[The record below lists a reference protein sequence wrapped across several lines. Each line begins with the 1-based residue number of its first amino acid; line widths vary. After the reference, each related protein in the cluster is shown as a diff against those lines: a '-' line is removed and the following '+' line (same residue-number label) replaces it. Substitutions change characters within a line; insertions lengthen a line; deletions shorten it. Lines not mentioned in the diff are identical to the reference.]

1 MSTTTESS
9 QSQGF
14 AAGAVFTAGVLLL
27 LAGLW
32 QAFVGL
38 VALFKDTN
46 TVLIIGQK
54 WVFQFDVTTWG
65 WIQLLIGAALFVV
78 GIFVLRGALWAAI
91 VAIGIAGLSA
101 FANFLWLPYYPVW
114 AILIITLDVII
125 IWALAAHRESIHIL
139 DR

>member
-1 MSTTTESS
+1 MGTTTQGS

-38 VALFKDTN
+38 VALFKDTD
-46 TVLIIGQK
+46 TVLVVGQK

-65 WIQLLIGAALFVV
+65 WIQLLIGAVLFVV

-91 VAIGIAGLSA
+91 VAIGIAGVSA

-114 AILIITLDVII
+114 AILIIILDVII
-125 IWALAAHRESIHIL
+125 IWALAAHRESIHSL